1 MSGVVSTSIVA
12 GMRRKTGWI
21 GWVAL
26 GVVLCACEPTLIPNT
41 RIEDTAENREVVD
54 FVEKYRKAIETRNS
68 TELLSMASVNYFD
81 DMGTPAGDDDIDF
94 EGLQV
99 GLDRMR
105 EEVIGARYQ
114 ISYRAVTYVVDQR
127 VLVDLMYTG
136 WFRVNTAEGPQWK
149 RRLEPHRI
157 VLAREDHGYKIMS
170 GM

>member
-1 MSGVVSTSIVA
+1 M
-12 GMRRKTGWI
+12 GWA
-21 GWVAL
+21 AL

-41 RIEDTAENREVVD
+41 RVEDTSENREVVD
-54 FVEKYRKAIETRNS
+54 FIERYRQAIEARNVA
-68 TELLSMASVNYFD
+68 ELLAMASPNYFD

-114 ISYRAVTYVVDQR
+114 ISYRAVTYVPDQR

-157 VLAREDHGYKIMS
+157 VLAREDRGYKIMS